1 MGTRTNISITT
12 ESKHRPEQEAMLYR
26 HYDGYPESVMPD
38 LLALVNIHL
47 KNEHLTVSPTKVK
60 QTLDFI
66 SSNVTGLLKQ
76 APSQKAGEEIKPR
89 LLGQFQT
96 KISQYEETDGL
107 HGDIEWFYDVALIE
121 KFATIEVYEV
131 TYPKN
136 DEGEYDWSLPMED
149 RLKSLAKFV
158 FSPMDIVGNQ
168 ELIDYIKQEPA
179 LYNCGFNRSEVIN
192 QNAEAWR
199 YVPADWWLPI
209 DSSSACYKL
218 RR

>member
-12 ESKHRPEQEAMLYR
+12 EGKYRPEQQMMIYR

-38 LLALVNIHL
+38 LLTLVNIHL
-47 KNEHLTVSPTKVK
+47 KNEHLTVSPNKTK

-76 APSQKAGEEIKPR
+76 APVQKAGEEIKPR

-107 HGDIEWFYDVALIE
+107 HGDIEYFYEVELIPQ
-121 KFATIEVYEV
+121 FATIEVHEV
-131 TYPKN
+131 SYPKN
-136 DEGEYDWSLPMED
+136 DDGEYDWSIPMED
-149 RLKSLAKFV
+149 RLKSVAKFV
-158 FSPMDIVGNQ
+158 FSPKDTIGNQ

-179 LYNCGFNRSEVIN
+179 LYNCGFNRSEVLN

-199 YVPADWWLPI
+199 YIPADWWEAI